1 MPKIASYRLV
11 WSVSRL
17 TYQVQETRDQ
27 ALLDIVP
34 ESPAWFAWLDQLS
47 SFAFWGQRGHYTAR
61 KERRPRG
68 EAYWYAY
75 VGTGKKL
82 TKKYLGKS
90 SDVTLARLEHVAEE
104 LAAARSAALDMQR
117 QPKAS
122 RETIPPFP
130 TALRSGGEAMI
141 EPVMQRAESNNQ
153 RDLVLS
159 TKLHVPRPR
168 AQLVQ
173 RSHLVRRL
181 QQGVEGALTLV
192 SAPAGFGKTTLLTQ
206 WLVESGMPVAWLS
219 LEPEDNEPTRF
230 LSYVVVALQTLD
242 PHLGTTALALL
253 HTPQPAPLETVLTVL
268 TNDLTSRG
276 EGNFVLVLDDYH
288 VIEAEPI
295 HRTIA
300 FLLEHLPPQMH
311 LMLATRADP
320 PLPLAGLRAR
330 GQLTEVRAAE
340 LRFTTEEAST
350 FLHTVMGLS
359 LAPGAID
366 SLESRTEG
374 WIAGLQLAALSLQ
387 DRADVP
393 SFLTAFSGS
402 HRFVLDYLS
411 EEVLSRQDAAVQSFL
426 LATSI
431 LSRLSGPL
439 CDAVREQEGSQAM
452 LERLEQAN
460 LFVVSLDD
468 ERRWYRY
475 HQLFAKVL
483 TSRLQQT
490 EPTLVPELHRRASRW
505 YETHGLFVEAVQ
517 HASASADV
525 ERLAHLIEQ
534 HWVSLASKGY
544 VQTLLGWLNTLP
556 ETLMQTRPRL
566 CVVRATV
573 LLIAN
578 QLDEVPVRLREAE
591 QVLQAYSADIST
603 EEVQLLRGQITI
615 LWQGLAFHSGDLAR
629 SAAFAR
635 QALELVPPTE
645 LVWRTGLMAAGA
657 HTYLVSGDVTPATER
672 LVADVVAEL
681 GTLGNPSALLRG
693 TTLLARL
700 HVLQGRL
707 RQATAT
713 YAEAAQIAPSKEEL
727 GFLINSPAY
736 YFGLGDVLREWNNL
750 DEAEE
755 YLMQGMDL
763 VKGTLTVDA
772 VMVLLGYT
780 ALARLQQARGEYSL
794 ALATLAAITQLGLH
808 RHFFPPLV
816 AQGAAVQA
824 QVELARGNLA
834 EALRW
839 ADASGLSTADH
850 DLSYLHER
858 EYLTLARVRIAQGRD
873 DPAGPFLQDALHLLH
888 RLRESAE
895 AKARVGS
902 ALEILVLRA
911 LAFHAQND
919 RTQALSTLERALLLA
934 EAEGYVRLFVDEGAP
949 MLALL
954 RLAHA
959 RGMAPGYVTTL
970 LAATDEHAEARM
982 LRSPSLVEP
991 LTERE
996 REVLQWLAAG
1006 ASNREIA
1013 RRLVLSL
1020 GTVKKH
1026 VSNIC
1031 GKLNVQSRT
1040 QAIARARALYL
1051 L

>member
-1 MPKIASYRLV
+1 MPKIASYRLA
-11 WSVSRL
+11 WSLTRQ
-17 TYQVQETRDQ
+17 TYQVEVPHDQ
-27 ALLDIVP
+27 ALIDIVP
-34 ESPAWFAWLDQLS
+34 ESAAWFVWLDQLS

-75 VGTGKKL
+75 AGTGKKL

-90 SDVTLARLEHVAEE
+90 SDVTLARLEQVAEE
-104 LAAARSAALDMQR
+104 LAAARSAALDMPD

-122 RETIPPFP
+122 REPIPPFP
-130 TALRSGGEAMI
+130 TALPSGGEAKI
-141 EPVMQRAESNNQ
+141 EPVMRRAESNNQ

-159 TKLHVPRPR
+159 TKLHRPRP
-168 AQLVQ
+168 
-173 RSHLVRRL
+173 RSHLVSRSHLIKRL
-181 QQGVEGALTLV
+181 QQGMERALTLI
-192 SAPAGFGKTTLLTQ
+192 SAPAGFGKTTLLAQ
-206 WLVESGMPVAWLS
+206 WLAEGGTPVGWVS
-219 LEPEDNEPTRF
+219 LEPEDNEPVRF
-230 LSYVVVALQTLD
+230 LSYVIAAIQKLD
-242 PHLGTTALALL
+242 PDIGATALSLL
-253 HTPQPAPLETVLTVL
+253 QSPQPVPPERVLAVL
-268 TNDLTSRG
+268 TNELTNRE
-276 EGNFVLVLDDYH
+276 EGDFALVLDDYH
-288 VIEAEPI
+288 VIEASPI
-295 HRTIA
+295 HESMI
-300 FLLEHLPPQMH
+300 FLLEHLPPQIH
-311 LMLATRADP
+311 LVISTRADP
-320 PLPLAGLRAR
+320 PLPFARLRAH
-330 GQLTEVRAAE
+330 GQLTEIRAAE
-340 LRFTTEEAST
+340 LRFTAEETRA
-350 FLHTVMGLS
+350 FLQTVMGLS
-359 LAPGAID
+359 LPPNAID
-366 SLESRTEG
+366 ALETRTEG

-387 DRADVP
+387 GRADVS
-393 SFLTAFSGS
+393 SFLAAFSGS

-411 EEVLSRQDAAVQSFL
+411 EEVLSRQPAQVQSFL
-426 LATSI
+426 LTTSI

-439 CDAVREQEGSQAM
+439 CDAVREREGSQAM

-460 LFVVSLDD
+460 LFVVALDD
-468 ERRWYRY
+468 QRRWYRY
-475 HQLFAKVL
+475 HQLFAEVL
-483 TSRLQQT
+483 KSRLQQT
-490 EPTLVPELHRRASRW
+490 EPTLLPELHRRASVW
-505 YETHGLFVEAVQ
+505 YEQHASVVEAVQ
-517 HASASADV
+517 HASASAHF
-525 ERLAHLIEQ
+525 ERVAHLIEE
-534 HWVSLASKGY
+534 HWVSLASRGY

-566 CVVRATV
+566 CVVWATV

-578 QLDEVPVRLREAE
+578 QLDEVPVRLREAG
-591 QVLQAYSADIST
+591 QVLQAYSADLSA
-603 EEVQLLRGQITI
+603 EEVQLLHGQITI

-635 QALELVPPTE
+635 QALDLVPPTE

-681 GTLGNPSALLRG
+681 RALGNPSALLRG

-727 GFLINSPAY
+727 AFLISSPAY

-750 DEAEE
+750 DESEE

-772 VMVLLGYT
+772 VLVLLGYT
-780 ALARLQQARGEYSL
+780 ALARLQQARGEHSL
-794 ALATLAAITQLGLH
+794 ALATLSAFTQLGLQ

-816 AQGAAVQA
+816 AHGAAVQA

-839 ADASGLSTADH
+839 ADASGLSTADD

-858 EYLTLARVRIAQGRD
+858 EYLTLARVRIAQGRE

-888 RLRESAE
+888 RLLQDAE
-895 AKARVGS
+895 AKARMGS
-902 ALEILVLRA
+902 ALEMLVLRS

-934 EAEGYVRLFVDEGAP
+934 GPEGYVHLFADEGAP

-959 RGMAPGYVTTL
+959 RGMTPEYVTTL
-970 LAATDEHAEARM
+970 LAATDEHSEARV

-996 REVLQWLAAG
+996 GEVLQLLAAG

-1031 GKLNVQSRT
+1031 GKLDVQSRT
-1040 QAIARARALYL
+1040 QAIARARALHL

>member
-11 WSVSRL
+11 WSVTRL

-141 EPVMQRAESNNQ
+141 EPVMQRAELRPPNSW
-153 RDLVLS
+153 LS

-192 SAPAGFGKTTLLTQ
+192 SAPAGFGKTTLLAQ

-253 HTPQPAPLETVLTVL
+253 DTPQPAPLETVLTVL

-276 EGNFVLVLDDYH
+276 KGNFVLILDDYH

-295 HRTIA
+295 HRAIA

-359 LAPGAID
+359 LPPQAID
-366 SLESRTEG
+366 ALESRTEG

-387 DRADVP
+387 DRADVS

-411 EEVLSRQDAAVQSFL
+411 EEVLLRQPAQVQSFL
-426 LATSI
+426 LSTSI
-431 LSRLSGPL
+431 LSHLTGPL

-452 LERLEQAN
+452 LERLERAN
-460 LFVVSLDD
+460 LFVVALDD
-468 ERRWYRY
+468 ERHWYRY
-475 HQLFAKVL
+475 HQLFAEVL
-483 TSRLQQT
+483 QNRLQQA

-505 YETHGLFVEAVQ
+505 YEEHALFVEAVQ
-517 HASASADV
+517 HAFAAADL
-525 ERLAHLIEQ
+525 ERVAHLLEQ
-534 HWVSLASKGY
+534 HWVSPASQGY

-556 ETLMQTRPRL
+556 EMLMQTRPRL
-566 CVVRATV
+566 CVIRATV
-573 LLIAN
+573 LMVAN

-591 QVLQAYSADIST
+591 QVLQAHGASISA
-603 EEVQLLRGQITI
+603 EEGQLLRGQITI
-615 LWQGLAFHSGDLAR
+615 LWQSLVFHSGDLAR
-629 SAAFAR
+629 SGAFAR
-635 QALELVPPTE
+635 QALDLVPPTE

-657 HTYLVSGDVTPATER
+657 TAYLVSGDVTPASEQ

-681 GTLGNPSALLRG
+681 RALGNPSSLLRG

-700 HVLQGRL
+700 QALQGRL

-727 GFLINSPAY
+727 PFLISSPAF
-736 YFGLGDVLREWNNL
+736 YFGLGDVLREWNRL
-750 DEAEE
+750 DEAED
-755 YLMQGMDL
+755 YLAQGMDL
-763 VKGTLTVDA
+763 VEGVLVVDA
-772 VMVLLGYT
+772 DQVSLGYT
-780 ALARLQQARGEYSL
+780 TLARLQQARGQYSL
-794 ALATLAAITQLGLH
+794 ALATLAAFTQLAH
-808 RHFFPPLV
+808 RRHFFPPL
-816 AQGAAVQA
+816 AARGAAVQA
-824 QVELARGNLA
+824 QIELAQGNLA
-834 EALRW
+834 AATRW
-839 ADASGLSTADH
+839 ADASGLSTADD
-850 DLSYLHER
+850 DLSYLRER

-873 DPAGPFLQDALHLLH
+873 DPAGPFLQDALHLLQ
-888 RLRESAE
+888 RLLQDAE
-895 AKARVGS
+895 AKARIGS
-902 ALEILVLRA
+902 ALEILVLSA
-911 LAFHAQND
+911 LAFHAQSD
-919 RTQALSTLERALLLA
+919 RTEALSALERVLLLA
-934 EAEGYVRLFVDEGAP
+934 EAESYVRLFVDESTP

-954 RLAHA
+954 RLAHEQGILSA
-959 RGMAPGYVTTL
+959 YVTTL
-970 LAATDEHAEARM
+970 LSAFGWQEEASV
-982 LRSPSLVEP
+982 LRSRSLLEP
-991 LTERE
+991 LTRRE
-996 REVLQWLAAG
+996 HEVLSCWLPG
-1006 ASNREIA
+1006 RPIVRS
-1013 RRLVLSL
+1013 LVAW
-1020 GTVKKH
+1020 
-1026 VSNIC
+1026 C
-1031 GKLNVQSRT
+1031 
-1040 QAIARARALYL
+1040 
-1051 L
+1051 